1 MGKKF
6 FAVLIIVL
14 ALSVP
19 VFAEGSGDNISN
31 DAKLIYNE
39 GVNLY
44 KLGEFDRA
52 MEAFKKATVIEP
64 NYIDAYFNLGYILEE
79 AGRYP
84 EALTVFKQIIVRDPS
99 DYESV
104 YKAAYLSM
112 QLGENDRAKSYLS
125 IIPQSAS
132 IAPKAQELARL
143 LQTDMQT
150 IKSEELSKS
159 DAKNKVSLSNNVF
172 NDISSPTGI
181 TSDDEGNIYVAAF
194 SDNTIYKIAPDGN
207 KIVYLKDV
215 RINGPIGLVRDS
227 KGNIY
232 IANYN
237 NDNVV
242 KLSSSGQVSV
252 LIGNVLKPYALHIS
266 DNILYISS
274 QGSNS
279 VIKYV
284 LK

>member
-1 MGKKF
+1 MVKKLLT
-6 FAVLIIVL
+6 VLIIIL
-14 ALSVP
+14 AMGVP
-19 VFAEGSGDNISN
+19 AFAEVDEISN

-44 KLGEFDRA
+44 KLGEYDRA
-52 MEAFKKATVIEP
+52 MEAFKKATVIDP

-79 AGRYP
+79 TGRYP
-84 EALTVFKQIIVRDPS
+84 EALAVFKQIIVRDPA

-104 YKAAYLSM
+104 YKAAYLSVQM
-112 QLGENDRAKSYLS
+112 GENDRAKSYLS
-125 IIPQSAS
+125 IIPQTAAV
-132 IAPKAQELARL
+132 APKAQALARL

-150 IKSEELSKS
+150 IKSEELTKSENPSK
-159 DAKNKVSLSNNVF
+159 VPLSNNVF

-181 TSDDEGNIYVAAF
+181 TSDFDGNIYVAAF
-194 SDNTIYKIAPDGN
+194 SDNTIYKIAQDG
-207 KIVYLKDV
+207 KKVVYLKDV
-215 RINGPIGLVRDS
+215 RVNGPIGMVSDS

-237 NDNVV
+237 NNNVIKV
-242 KLSSSGQVSV
+242 SSTGQVSV
-252 LIGNVLKPYALHIS
+252 LIGNVLKPYGLHIS

>member
-1 MGKKF
+1 MVKKF
-6 FAVLIIVL
+6 LTALIIVM
-14 ALSVP
+14 ALGVP
-19 VFAEGSGDNISN
+19 VFAEGDDISN

-52 MEAFKKATVIEP
+52 MEAFKKATVIDP
-64 NYIDAYFNLGYILEE
+64 DYIDAYFNFGYILEE
-79 AGRYP
+79 TGRYP
-84 EALTVFKQIIVRDPS
+84 EALAVFKQIIVRDPA

-125 IIPQSAS
+125 IIPQTAAV
-132 IAPKAQELARL
+132 APKAQELARL

-150 IKSEELSKS
+150 IKSEELNKG

-181 TSDDEGNIYVAAF
+181 TGDSDGNVYVAAF
-194 SDNTIYKIAPDGN
+194 SDNTIYKISPDG
-207 KIVYLKDV
+207 KKVVYLKDV
-215 RINGPIGLVRDS
+215 RVNGPIGMVSDA
-227 KGNIY
+227 KGNMY

-237 NDNVV
+237 NDNIIKV
-242 KLSSSGQVSV
+242 SSAGHVSV
-252 LIGNVLKPYALHIS
+252 LIGNVLKPYGLHIS

-279 VIKYV
+279 VIKYI

>member
-1 MGKKF
+1 MFKKVLT
-6 FAVLIIVL
+6 ALIIVL
-14 ALSVP
+14 SLSSAVY
-19 VFAEGSGDNISN
+19 ANDEISN
-31 DAKLIYNE
+31 DAKLMYNE

-44 KLGEFDRA
+44 KLGEYDRA
-52 MEAFKKATVIEP
+52 MEAFKKATVIDP
-64 NYIDAYFNLGYILEE
+64 NYIDAYFNLGYILEQ

-84 EALTVFKQIIVRDPS
+84 EALVVFKQIIVRDPS

-112 QLGENDRAKSYLS
+112 QMGENDRAKSYLA
-125 IIPQSAS
+125 IIPQTAAV
-132 IAPKAQELARL
+132 APKAQELARL

-150 IKSEELSKS
+150 IKAEELNKGTEDSK
-159 DAKNKVSLSNNVF
+159 VPLSNNVF

-181 TSDDEGNIYVAAF
+181 TGDSDGNIYVAAF
-194 SDNTIYKIAPDGN
+194 SDNTIYKISPDGK

-215 RINGPIGLVRDS
+215 RVNGPIGMISDS
-227 KGNIY
+227 KGNMY

-237 NDNVV
+237 NDNIIKV
-242 KLSSSGQVSV
+242 SSSGQVSV
-252 LIGNVLKPYALHIS
+252 LIGNVLKPYGLYIFG
-266 DNILYISS
+266 NILYISS

-279 VIKYV
+279 IIKYV

>member
-1 MGKKF
+1 MVKKF
-6 FAVLIIVL
+6 LTALIIVI
-14 ALSVP
+14 ALGVP
-19 VFAEGSGDNISN
+19 VFAEGDDISN

-52 MEAFKKATVIEP
+52 MEAFKKATVIDP
-64 NYIDAYFNLGYILEE
+64 DYIDAYFNLGYILEE
-79 AGRYP
+79 TGRYP
-84 EALTVFKQIIVRDPS
+84 EALAVFKQIIVRDPA

-125 IIPQSAS
+125 IIPQTAAV
-132 IAPKAQELARL
+132 APKAQELARL

-150 IKSEELSKS
+150 IKSEELNKG

-181 TSDDEGNIYVAAF
+181 TSDSDGNVYVAAF
-194 SDNTIYKIAPDGN
+194 SDNTIYKISPDG
-207 KIVYLKDV
+207 KKVVYLKDV
-215 RINGPIGLVRDS
+215 RVNGPIGMVSDA
-227 KGNIY
+227 KGNMY

-237 NDNVV
+237 NDNIIKV
-242 KLSSSGQVSV
+242 SSAGHVSV
-252 LIGNVLKPYALHIS
+252 LIGNVLKPYGLHIS

-279 VIKYV
+279 VIKYI